1 MLSVARGSK
10 VTDVYREERDAD
22 GQLIARVH
30 RSAVTKNLKGAE
42 IHIRE
47 RTNDPDRTL
56 SEARVELRRLSGYG
70 GGLVFL
76 SLCYVVLSAG
86 STTCGPALSV
96 ERSQGS
102 GNRRASP

>member
-1 MLSVARGSK
+1 MMIVSLPTAVDEKDIEQAVSDICFVLSVARGSK

-56 SEARVELRRLSGYG
+56 SEARVE
-70 GGLVFL
+70 
-76 SLCYVVLSAG
+76 
-86 STTCGPALSV
+86 
-96 ERSQGS
+96 
-102 GNRRASP
+102 